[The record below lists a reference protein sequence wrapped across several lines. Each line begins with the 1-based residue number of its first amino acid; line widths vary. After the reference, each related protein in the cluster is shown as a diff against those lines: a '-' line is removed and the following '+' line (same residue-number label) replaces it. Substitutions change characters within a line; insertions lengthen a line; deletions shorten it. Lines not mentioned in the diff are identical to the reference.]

1 MSVASSNLSNVH
13 KFGEND
19 AGDGQHMN
27 TLACGPNI
35 CIKRVV

>member
-1 MSVASSNLSNVH
+1 MSVASSDLSNVH

-19 AGDGQHMN
+19 AEKGQKTN

-35 CIKRVV
+35 CMKRVV